1 MTTTISSSRSRWL
14 AALLATTTAVP
25 LVLGGCTVASAAADA
40 QADASSD
47 ALAASIEAPTA
58 EQQPPADPV
67 ESAEA
72 AEPAESAEA
81 AEAAADPAPE
91 ASDAAPV
98 QQEQLVP
105 TAASTDDPDPQNP
118 LTLTFSLPEAN
129 VHGWYTEDLVASVRV
144 TSSISSKALIEWST
158 SGAQVGSG
166 ESVGSASIPISTSGQ
181 TVLTVTATDEE
192 GNTVGPTTRRIKLD
206 KTAPNNVLLAPSRPV
221 YRLGDS
227 VMLQYTCDD
236 PESGINA
243 CGATIIDNTTRP
255 DGYVRVLD
263 QLGTFEARAHGS
275 NEAGIFA
282 ADSHTFRVIDDE
294 TVAPTVEIQAPA
306 ATNGWWTGP
315 ITVGLLG
322 QDGDGSGV
330 NRIEYRTFDD
340 GVPGEWVSLP
350 GAYTTFSTSGEGDNR
365 YQVRA
370 TDWFGNVGVAQTV
383 SFPTDATAPSV
394 TVSLPEAGVTVEP
407 GDELTLGFTC
417 SDALSGVELCEA
429 PVADGE
435 ALDTSELGTFE
446 VVVRALD
453 AAGNET
459 RVVRSY
465 TVAAADEVGP
475 VVAFSA
481 PQAEA
486 SGWYFFG
493 PSITVTATDA
503 SAMDIMEWEIVTSAG
518 NVYTSGSRSGVEEL
532 TVAGTDFPD
541 GVSTLRIHAVDALG
555 NASDA
560 EYTVRVDG
568 DAPQVTVTSP
578 TQIVEFAQ
586 GEVVPFVFTCADDV
600 SGVAS
605 CESSVGANLPTS
617 VLGEALVTIVAVDVA
632 GQSTTVELAYTVVPA
647 ADPAPGGGD
656 GGNGAPQLAFTG
668 ADSSAFGWVILALGL
683 LVVGGVAIGSVSV
696 VRRGR

>member
-1 MTTTISSSRSRWL
+1 
-14 AALLATTTAVP
+14 
-25 LVLGGCTVASAAADA
+25 
-40 QADASSD
+40 
-47 ALAASIEAPTA
+47 
-58 EQQPPADPV
+58 
-67 ESAEA
+67 
-72 AEPAESAEA
+72 
-81 AEAAADPAPE
+81 
-91 ASDAAPV
+91 
-98 QQEQLVP
+98 
-105 TAASTDDPDPQNP
+105 
-118 LTLTFSLPEAN
+118 
-129 VHGWYTEDLVASVRV
+129 
-144 TSSISSKALIEWST
+144 
-158 SGAQVGSG
+158 
-166 ESVGSASIPISTSGQ
+166 
-181 TVLTVTATDEE
+181 
-192 GNTVGPTTRRIKLD
+192 
-206 KTAPNNVLLAPSRPV
+206 
-221 YRLGDS
+221 
-227 VMLQYTCDD
+227 MLQYTCDD

-350 GAYTTFSTSGEGDNR
+350 GAYTTFSTTGEGDNR

-435 ALDTSELGTFE
+435 SLDTSELGTFE

-532 TVAGTDFPD
+532 TVAGTNFPD

>member
-1 MTTTISSSRSRWL
+1 MTTTITSSRSRWL

-40 QADASSD
+40 GSDTLTASV
-47 ALAASIEAPTA
+47 EAPVA
-58 EQQPPADPV
+58 EQQPV
-67 ESAEA
+67 EEAVAPTTLVVAELAEA
-72 AEPAESAEA
+72 AEPVESSESAEPA
-81 AEAAADPAPE
+81 ASPA
-91 ASDAAPV
+91 

-105 TAASTDDPDPQNP
+105 TATSTDDPDPQNP
-118 LTLTFSLPEAN
+118 LTLTFTLPEAN
-129 VHGWYTEDLVASVRV
+129 LYGWYTEDLVARVRV
-144 TSSISSKALIEWST
+144 TSSISSTALIEWST

-166 ESVGSASIPISTSGQ
+166 ESTGSASIPISTGGQ

-206 KTAPNNVLLAPSRPV
+206 KTAPNNVLLGPSRPV

-227 VMLQYTCDD
+227 VTLQYACDD
-236 PESGINA
+236 PESGVNT

-255 DGYVRVLD
+255 NGYVRVLD
-263 QLGTFEARAHGS
+263 QLGTFEARAHGE

-282 ADSHTFRVIDDE
+282 ADSHSFRVIEDE
-294 TVAPTVEIQAPA
+294 DVAPTVEIQAPA
-306 ATNGWWTGP
+306 ASNGWWNGP

-340 GVPGEWVSLP
+340 GVPGEWVSIP
-350 GAYTTFSTSGEGDNR
+350 GAYTTFPTSGEGDNR
-365 YQVRA
+365 FQVRA
-370 TDWFGNVGVAQTV
+370 TDWFGNVGTAQTV
-383 SFPTDATAPSV
+383 SFPTDATAPVV
-394 TVSLPEAGVTVEP
+394 TVSLPEAGITVKP
-407 GDELTLGFTC
+407 GEELNLGFSC

-429 PVADGE
+429 PVGDGE

-465 TVAAADEVGP
+465 TVAEADEAGP
-475 VVAFSA
+475 VVEFSA
-481 PQAEA
+481 PAAEA

-503 SAMDIMEWEIVTSAG
+503 SAIDIIEWQIVTSAG
-518 NVYTSGSRSGVEEL
+518 KVYTDGSRSGIDEL
-532 TVAGTDFPD
+532 IVAGYNFPD

-560 EYTVRVDG
+560 EYAVRVDV

-578 TQIVEFAQ
+578 AEIVEFEQ
-586 GEVVPFVFTCADDV
+586 GAVVPFAFTCADDV
-600 SGVAS
+600 SGVET
-605 CESSVGANLPTS
+605 CESSVGSTLPTDT
-617 VLGEALVTIVAVDVA
+617 LGEALVTITAVDVA

-647 ADPAPGGGD
+647 SDPVTGGGGS
-656 GGNGAPQLAFTG
+656 GGDVTGGGAPQLAFTG
-668 ADSSAFGWVILALGL
+668 ADSVWPWAILALGL

>member
-1 MTTTISSSRSRWL
+1 MTTTITSSRSRWL

-40 QADASSD
+40 QPD
-47 ALAASIEAPTA
+47 ALSASVEAPVA
-58 EQQPPADPV
+58 EPQPV
-67 ESAEA
+67 EEAVAPTTPLVAELAEA
-72 AEPAESAEA
+72 AEPVESSESAEPA
-81 AEAAADPAPE
+81 ASPA
-91 ASDAAPV
+91 

-105 TAASTDDPDPQNP
+105 TAASTNDPDPQNP
-118 LTLTFSLPEAN
+118 LTLTFTLPEAN
-129 VHGWYTEDLVASVRV
+129 LYGWYTEDLVARVRV
-144 TSSISSKALIEWST
+144 TSSISSTALIEWST

-166 ESVGSASIPISTSGQ
+166 ESAGSASIPISTGGQ

-227 VMLQYTCDD
+227 VTLQYACDD
-236 PESGINA
+236 PESGVNT

-255 DGYVRVLD
+255 NGYVRVLD
-263 QLGTFEARAHGS
+263 QLGTFEARAHGE

-282 ADSHTFRVIDDE
+282 ADSHSFRVIEDE
-294 TVAPTVEIQAPA
+294 DVAPTVEIQAPA

-340 GVPGEWVSLP
+340 GVPGEWVSVP
-350 GAYTTFSTSGEGDNR
+350 GGYTTFPTSGEGDNR

-383 SFPTDATAPSV
+383 SFPTDATAPAV

-417 SDALSGVELCEA
+417 SDALSGIELCEA

-435 ALDTSELGTFE
+435 ALDTSEPGTFE
-446 VVVRALD
+446 VVVRAVD

-465 TVAAADEVGP
+465 TVAAADETGP
-475 VVAFSA
+475 VIEFNA
-481 PQAEA
+481 PAAEA
-486 SGWYFFG
+486 SGWYFVG
-493 PSITVTATDA
+493 PDIPVTATDA
-503 SAMDIMEWEIVTSAG
+503 SAIDIIEWEIVTSAG
-518 NVYTSGSRSGVEEL
+518 NVYTEGSRSGVDEL
-532 TVAGTDFPD
+532 IVSGFDFPE
-541 GVSTLRIHAVDALG
+541 GVSTLRIHAVDAFG

-560 EYTVRVDG
+560 EYVVRIDV
-568 DAPQVTVTSP
+568 DAPQVVVSSP
-578 TQIVEFAQ
+578 EQLDELEQ
-586 GEVVPFVFTCADDV
+586 GAVVPFVFTCADDV
-600 SGVAS
+600 SGVES
-605 CESSVGANLPTS
+605 CESSVGDTLPTDA
-617 VLGEALVTIVAVDVA
+617 LGEQLVTIVATDAA
-632 GQSTTVELAYTVVPA
+632 GQSATVEFAYTVVPA
-647 ADPAPGGGD
+647 ADPAPGGGN
-656 GGNGAPQLAFTG
+656 GGPTGSGAPQLAYTG
-668 ADSSAFGWVILALGL
+668 ADSVMPWALVALGL